1 MGSHSLLQGI
11 FLTHRWTWVSCIA
24 SWFFTL
30 WATRKAQWGTGIFYL
45 SSFLGSI
52 VGSLLLTFVQ
62 ATFSNSSV
70 SSENDNIL
78 VHSGI
83 FFCFTSQLFQI
94 LAERRGNIYLVYF
107 WTQTFFIII
116 PSQNSRKHVI
126 TGNVLFLFYDKC
138 LWILILMNQFLSCD
152 LLSSESAQLCP
163 TLCDPMDGSM
173 PGLPVHHQL
182 PEFIQTHVHWVGDA
196 IQSSHPL
203 LSPSPDFNFSQH
215 QGLFKWVS
223 SSHQVAKV
231 LEFQLQHQSFQWT
244 LRTDFF

>member
-11 FLTHRWTWVSCIA
+11 FLTHGWTWVSCIA
-24 SWFFTL
+24 SWLFTL
-30 WATRKAQWGTGIFYL
+30 WATRKAQWGTGTFYV

-83 FFCFTSQLFQI
+83 LFCFTSQLFQI
-94 LAERRGNIYLVYF
+94 LAERRGNVYLVYL

-138 LWILILMNQFLSCD
+138 LWILILMNQFISCE
-152 LLSSESAQLCP
+152 LLSSELAQLCP

-196 IQSSHPL
+196 IQLSQPL
-203 LSPSPDFNFSQH
+203 LSPSPPASIFPSIRVFSNESALH
-215 QGLFKWVS
+215 IRWPKYW
-223 SSHQVAKV
+223 
-231 LEFQLQHQSFQWT
+231 SFS
-244 LRTDFF
+244 FSISPSNE